1 MHKAGLPGFKPD
13 LKYRLITI
21 WQAIVKYV
29 IVAEVP
35 ARLHIIL
42 REAVPLKLLN
52 DEELAAVLEHE
63 ARNLLLDGVH
73 LRLLFESFTRK
84 RGVVAIKQA
93 ISLGCELTH
102 AAYQLVN
109 GFPASMLQVLGDV
122 AVWVLQVMG
131 QHVRMQVRFLIKTLV
146 TTLEAAKEGL
156 LSCVNPQMRLQ
167 VEV

>member
-29 IVAEVP
+29 IVAEVA

-84 RGVVAIKQA
+84 RGVIPVKKA

-109 GFPASMLQVLGDV
+109 GLAAGMLQVLCDV
-122 AVWVLQVMG
+122 AVRVLQVMG

-146 TTLEAAKEGL
+146 TPLKAAEEGL
-156 LSCVNPQMRLQ
+156 FSGVYPQMRLQ